1 MQKQYVN
8 VEQVIELDKAMWI
21 LREHIV
27 RWGTRKNK
35 FPSNANVN
43 GSWMGEKERG
53 IIGGEV
59 KEVIWAQII
68 YGSVEQRKKFGFNS
82 E

>member
-21 LREHIV
+21 LMEHIV

-59 KEVIWAQII
+59 KEVNMSTNYIWLCGTTEEVWI
-68 YGSVEQRKKFGFNS
+68 
-82 E
+82 

>member
-21 LREHIV
+21 LREHVV

-59 KEVIWAQII
+59 KEVNMSTNYIWLCGTTEEVWI
-68 YGSVEQRKKFGFNS
+68 
-82 E
+82 

>member
-59 KEVIWAQII
+59 KEVNMSTNYIWLCGTTEEVWI
-68 YGSVEQRKKFGFNS
+68 
-82 E
+82 

>member
-43 GSWMGEKERG
+43 GSWIGEKERG

-59 KEVIWAQII
+59 KEVNMSTNYIWLCGTTEEVWI
-68 YGSVEQRKKFGFNS
+68 
-82 E
+82 